1 MGAIFDTV
9 QCLSNFYGIPITTLC
24 VEITGSKGNLATW
37 KKDNFRA
44 EHIVAIS
51 KKFNVSTD
59 FILSNNVEHGS
70 MNQITQTNYVADFI
84 PSNHII
90 AYIDILGTKQT
101 IKNKDSTRKLIEA
114 YNDVLGNN
122 DAFLK
127 NLQLYEEKNKDNFTP
142 EKVNLKIFT
151 DNILLYVPYSQDN
164 FFWAFIKIVYYLTR
178 IHLILLL
185 KHNLLIR
192 GGVSLGSLY
201 ADDKFVIGDGIERA
215 YIIEEKRA
223 KYPRII
229 LDKFII
235 KKIKED
241 THKEKTIYDEK
252 LITTDFDG
260 ELFIDYLSKLK
271 QNELDELEN
280 SILKTLS
287 EMNKSNSD
295 DGACSKW
302 NWLLNYQASFQHNN
316 RKVSTIVVSSNDN
329 VPMPI
334 NNGNIR
340 NNQQIFFGTNCNNVI
355 NEGMSLSNEEKN
367 LLNIMRMCSNDK
379 KQQLID
385 FAKKLL

>member
-9 QCLSNFYGIPITTLC
+9 QCLSSFYGIPITTLC

-59 FILSNNVEHGS
+59 FILSNNVGHDS

-101 IKNKDSTRKLIEA
+101 IKNKESTKKLIEA

-127 NLQLYEEKNKDNFTP
+127 NLQLYEEKNKNHFTP
-142 EKVNLKIFT
+142 ENVNLKIFT
-151 DNILLYVPYSQDN
+151 DNILLYIPYSQDN
-164 FFWAFIKIVYYLTR
+164 FFWALVKIIYYLIR
-178 IHLILLL
+178 IHLTLLL
-185 KHNLLIR
+185 NHNLLIR

-201 ADDKFVIGDGIERA
+201 ADDKFVIGDGIEQA

-241 THKEKTIYDEK
+241 AHKEKTIYNEK

-260 ELFIDYLSKLK
+260 ELFINYLSKLK

-329 VPMPI
+329 VPTPI

-355 NEGMSLSNEEKN
+355 NEGMYLSNEEKN